1 MENNIYVCVYNG
13 VTVLYSK
20 NWHNIVNQIYFN
32 KIDFLETIGWGSIEV
47 ILVRKEI
54 SIYCAGSMC

>member
-32 KIDFLETIGWGSIEV
+32 KIF
-47 ILVRKEI
+47 KN
-54 SIYCAGSMC
+54 